1 MFQRPAARRVP
12 LPALRVWLI
21 ALSLPLLALVARAE
35 DARPPAG
42 PVADTPAVWIN
53 IGGFSRHFNRSAQ
66 YNERNFGFGIEWRH
80 SPEVALMAGVYDNS
94 LRKHSQYAAVN
105 WQPWQIGPVKLGA
118 AIGLLN
124 GYPAIERGGTFF
136 AALPMATLEGRRFG
150 VNLGVIPSM
159 KNVDGALLL
168 QFKLRIR

>member
-1 MFQRPAARRVP
+1 MPQRPAALRVS
-12 LPALRVWLI
+12 LPAWRVWLI
-21 ALSLPLLALVARAE
+21 ALSLPLMALVARADE
-35 DARPPAG
+35 GRAPGG
-42 PVADTPAVWIN
+42 PMADTPSVWLN
-53 IGGFSRHFNRSAQ
+53 IGGFSRHFNREAR
-66 YNERNFGFGIEWRH
+66 YNERNFGVGLEWRH

-94 LRKHSQYAAVN
+94 LRKPSQYAAVN
-105 WQPWQIGPVKLGA
+105 WQPWQIGPIKLGA
-118 AIGLLN
+118 AIGVLN

-159 KNVDGALLL
+159 KNVDGALLP